1 MQEKKKK
8 MTLMQSLCTFSYP
21 RACYRLLSL
30 IRTIG
35 LAEGTFVDLR
45 SSSLLLGNVGRTRSL
60 ED

>member
-21 RACYRLLSL
+21 RASYRLLSL

-35 LAEGTFVDLR
+35 LAEGTFVDYRLPPCCLAMQGER
-45 SSSLLLGNVGRTRSL
+45 GT
-60 ED
+60 D